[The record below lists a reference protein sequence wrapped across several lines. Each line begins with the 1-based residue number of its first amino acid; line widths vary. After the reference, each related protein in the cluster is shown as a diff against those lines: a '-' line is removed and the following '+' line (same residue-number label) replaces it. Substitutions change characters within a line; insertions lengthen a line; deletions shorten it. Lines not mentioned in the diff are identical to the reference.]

1 MTAERTGRGR
11 QLVRNLAFAA
21 LVAAGC
27 GGKAVKPE
35 AAGTAAPAVTP
46 AADAPVVAVAKLAG
60 TGVSEADATM
70 VTDMIRQAMAAT
82 GRYRIVDRE
91 HMDKAL
97 QEQALK
103 LAGVSSDADAS
114 TMGKLLN
121 ARYIGVGSYGTLLG
135 ANVVNFR
142 IVDAESG
149 LARRA
154 GTAEGAT
161 FAELRKSID
170 TMVKGFGSL

>member
-1 MTAERTGRGR
+1 MRPLMHSARGVA
-11 QLVRNLAFAA
+11 LAA
-21 LVAAGC
+21 LVAVGC
-27 GGKAVKPE
+27 GGKAAVQPV
-35 AAGTAAPAVTP
+35 ASDPAAPVVAP
-46 AADAPVVAVAKLAG
+46 AADAPVVAVARLAG
-60 TGVSEADATM
+60 TGVSDADAVM

-91 HMDKAL
+91 HMDKAM

-103 LAGVSSDADAS
+103 LAGVNSDADAS

-149 LARRA
+149 LAKRA

-161 FAELRKSID
+161 LPELRRSIE
-170 TMVKGFGSL
+170 TMVKGFGAL